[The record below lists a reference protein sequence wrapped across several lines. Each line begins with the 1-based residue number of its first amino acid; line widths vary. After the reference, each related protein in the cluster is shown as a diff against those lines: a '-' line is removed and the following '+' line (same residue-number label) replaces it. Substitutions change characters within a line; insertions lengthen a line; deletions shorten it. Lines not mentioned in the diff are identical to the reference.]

1 MHNFGT
7 VLVTQDVKQASF
19 DFSET
24 CNGSSE
30 GAICCSEVVKLVSRL
45 NEWPYIERYSNGG

>member
-1 MHNFGT
+1 MLGQF
-7 VLVTQDVKQASF
+7 LVTQEVKQASF